1 MQVDD
6 ITAYEFLE
14 QNREILQKSIREKES
29 SRSKIIQSKHSMSPS
44 RDVQLVSK
52 LSLSKSTL
60 NTHGTLSD
68 LFDKADVPIRFGK
81 YTFD

>member
-81 YTFD
+81 YPFD